1 MREVLSFLFDRIT
14 DPIGLPIAWYWEWII
29 LAIIAFAA
37 YAIAFRAV
45 GDLYDGG
52 MISGSTAGSILHWII
67 RLIVFVV
74 IWAVTYFVI
83 WLNVRRIVTDN
94 PKMIEFTGK
103 SGTSSGDAFLVATA
117 MKYGLAV
124 ITEENPDKPT
134 KIPQICK
141 KYGLQAMNI
150 TKLCEVEGWKF

>member
-14 DPIGLPIAWYWEWII
+14 DPLGLPIAWYWEWII
-29 LAIIAFAA
+29 LAVIELAAF
-37 YAIAFRAV
+37 AIAFRAV

-83 WLNVRRIVTDN
+83 WLAKLIFAHWLLIVS
-94 PKMIEFTGK
+94 ILG
-103 SGTSSGDAFLVATA
+103 GILVAAAIVCLIVRYTR
-117 MKYGLAV
+117 KGG
-124 ITEENPDKPT
+124 ENN
-134 KIPQICK
+134 
-141 KYGLQAMNI
+141 A
-150 TKLCEVEGWKF
+150 

>member
-14 DPIGLPIAWYWEWII
+14 DPLGLPIAWYWEWII
-29 LAIIAFAA
+29 LAIITFAA

-74 IWAVTYFVI
+74 IWAITYFVI
-83 WLNVRRIVTDN
+83 WLVKLIFAHWLLIVSILGGILVTAAIICLIVRYTR
-94 PKMIEFTGK
+94 KG
-103 SGTSSGDAFLVATA
+103 G
-117 MKYGLAV
+117 
-124 ITEENPDKPT
+124 ENN
-134 KIPQICK
+134 
-141 KYGLQAMNI
+141 A
-150 TKLCEVEGWKF
+150 

>member
-14 DPIGLPIAWYWEWII
+14 DPLGLPIAGYWEWII
-29 LAIIAFAA
+29 LAIIAFSA

-52 MISGSTAGSILHWII
+52 MISGSADGSILHWII

-83 WLNVRRIVTDN
+83 WLAKLIFAHWLLIVSILGGILVTTAIICLIVRYTR
-94 PKMIEFTGK
+94 KG
-103 SGTSSGDAFLVATA
+103 G
-117 MKYGLAV
+117 
-124 ITEENPDKPT
+124 ENN
-134 KIPQICK
+134 
-141 KYGLQAMNI
+141 A
-150 TKLCEVEGWKF
+150 

>member
-14 DPIGLPIAWYWEWII
+14 DPLGLPIAWYWEWII

-37 YAIAFRAV
+37 YAIAFRTV

-52 MISGSTAGSILHWII
+52 MISGSTDGSILHWII

-83 WLNVRRIVTDN
+83 WLAKLIFAHWLLIVSILGGILVTAAIICLIVRYTR
-94 PKMIEFTGK
+94 KG
-103 SGTSSGDAFLVATA
+103 G
-117 MKYGLAV
+117 
-124 ITEENPDKPT
+124 ENN
-134 KIPQICK
+134 
-141 KYGLQAMNI
+141 A
-150 TKLCEVEGWKF
+150 

>member
-14 DPIGLPIAWYWEWII
+14 DPLGLPIAWYWEWII

-37 YAIAFRAV
+37 YAIAFRTV

-74 IWAVTYFVI
+74 IWAITYFVI
-83 WLNVRRIVTDN
+83 WLAKLIFAHWLLIVSILGGILVISAIVCLIVRYTR
-94 PKMIEFTGK
+94 KG
-103 SGTSSGDAFLVATA
+103 G
-117 MKYGLAV
+117 
-124 ITEENPDKPT
+124 ENN
-134 KIPQICK
+134 
-141 KYGLQAMNI
+141 A
-150 TKLCEVEGWKF
+150 

>member
-14 DPIGLPIAWYWEWII
+14 DPLGLPIAWYWEWII

-45 GDLYDGG
+45 GNLYNDG
-52 MISGSTAGSILHWII
+52 MISGSTAGSVLHWII

-83 WLNVRRIVTDN
+83 WLAKLIFAHWLLIVSILGGILVTAAIVCLIVRYTR
-94 PKMIEFTGK
+94 KG
-103 SGTSSGDAFLVATA
+103 G
-117 MKYGLAV
+117 
-124 ITEENPDKPT
+124 ENN
-134 KIPQICK
+134 
-141 KYGLQAMNI
+141 A
-150 TKLCEVEGWKF
+150 

>member
-14 DPIGLPIAWYWEWII
+14 DPLGLPIAWYWEWII

-37 YAIAFRAV
+37 YAIAFQTV

-74 IWAVTYFVI
+74 IWAITYFVI
-83 WLNVRRIVTDN
+83 WLVKLIFAHWLLIVSILGGILVIAAIICLIVRYTR
-94 PKMIEFTGK
+94 KG
-103 SGTSSGDAFLVATA
+103 G
-117 MKYGLAV
+117 
-124 ITEENPDKPT
+124 ENN
-134 KIPQICK
+134 
-141 KYGLQAMNI
+141 A
-150 TKLCEVEGWKF
+150 